1 MDVLNDISP
10 YWCTDPLLA
19 ESNLRQVAHI
29 MNLGSADPK
38 DEDGLPDVRLLYG
51 LPSCPIPVASP
62 AAYAPELGDGRGLA
76 GWLLPYPWLPDV
88 MWMRYPGE
96 SLPGWLMRIIMGMDR
111 LGLFQTDDGTIT
123 FRDVDGI
130 PESED
135 GLAAIRNLFDRRQTD
150 TGKETYE
157 EVRSRYADLMRE
169 VWPDGYP
176 LEAMIEA
183 GGLLAAQS
191 LSASPVLAAR
201 NALALN
207 MEGESETAVGLLK
220 RVRSSYG
227 SLFDSELTPQGVSTW
242 VGGNRGR
249 VEILLD
255 TLVEWRLESRDIRD
269 AVLDMV
275 DQAGGGR

>member
-29 MNLGSADPK
+29 MNLGSADPG
-38 DEDGLPDVRLLYG
+38 DGDGLPDVRLLYG
-51 LPSCPIPVASP
+51 LPSCPIPIASP

-96 SLPGWLMRIIMGMDR
+96 SLPGWMMRVIMGMDR

-123 FRDVDGI
+123 FRDVEGV

-150 TGKETYE
+150 TGKESYE

-220 RVRSSYG
+220 RIRSSYG
-227 SLFDSELTPQGVSTW
+227 NLFDSELTPQGVSTW
-242 VGGNRGR
+242 VGANRGR

>member
-29 MNLGSADPK
+29 MNLGSANPK

-96 SLPGWLMRIIMGMDR
+96 SLPGWLMRVVMGMDR

-123 FRDVDGI
+123 FRDVEGV

-150 TGKETYE
+150 AGKEAYE

-176 LEAMIEA
+176 LEAMVEA

-220 RVRSSYG
+220 RIRSSYG

-242 VGGNRGR
+242 VGANRGR
-249 VEILLD
+249 VEVLLD

>member
-29 MNLGSADPK
+29 MNLGSADP
-38 DEDGLPDVRLLYG
+38 DDGDGLPDVRLLYG

-96 SLPGWLMRIIMGMDR
+96 SLPGWLMRVIMGMDR

-123 FRDVDGI
+123 FRDVDGV

-150 TGKETYE
+150 TGKEAYE

-227 SLFDSELTPQGVSTW
+227 SLFDSELTPQGVSAW
-242 VGGNRGR
+242 VGANRGR

>member
-10 YWCTDPLLA
+10 YWCTDPLLS
-19 ESNLRQVAHI
+19 ESNLRQIAHI

-51 LPSCPIPVASP
+51 LPSCPIPIASP

-96 SLPGWLMRIIMGMDR
+96 SLPGWLMRVIMGMDR

-123 FRDVDGI
+123 FRDVEGV

-150 TGKETYE
+150 TGKEAYE

-176 LEAMIEA
+176 LDAMIEA

-227 SLFDSELTPQGVSTW
+227 SLFDSELTPQGVSAW
-242 VGGNRGR
+242 VGANRGR
-249 VEILLD
+249 VEVLLD